1 MLKQINADTVNV
13 HFCTSATILL
23 KSSNIS
29 ESVQHHINMLVDKID
44 NYIHN
49 GSGWI
54 VDNVNH
60 LSIMSTKYYPMGG
73 SSYIELLKEIKNKKS
88 LINIQNDDHQCIV
101 WCILAHK
108 HPQPNNCHQVS
119 HYKPYVAELNLDDIS
134 FPTPVKDI
142 KKIEDQNTLAI
153 NVYT

>member
-1 MLKQINADTVNV
+1 
-13 HFCTSATILL
+13 
-23 KSSNIS
+23 
-29 ESVQHHINMLVDKID
+29 MLVDKID
-44 NYIHN
+44 NYIRN

-60 LSIMSTKYYPMGG
+60 LSIMSTKYHPMGG
-73 SSYIELLKEIKNKKS
+73 SSYIELPKEIKNKKS

-108 HPQPNNCHQVS
+108 HSQPCHSYRVS

-153 NVYT
+153 NVYTYDEEDSTQSE